1 MNLDD
6 QITQLLRATRT
17 IGVVG
22 LSDQP
27 WRASYGVAAYLLD
40 VGYTIVPINPNVRSV
55 FGLTAYPDLT
65 AAARDFTLDLIDV
78 FRRPEFVPEI
88 VDEAIA
94 IDAKAIW
101 LQLGVVHEAAA
112 QHARAA
118 GLTVIMDRCL
128 KVDHARLMSQR
139 T

>member
-1 MNLDD
+1 MNLDA
-6 QITQLLRATRT
+6 QITQLLKTTRT

-27 WRASYGVAAYLLD
+27 WRASHDVAAYLLNA
-40 VGYTIVPINPNVRSV
+40 GYTIVPINPNIRSV
-55 FGLTAYPDLT
+55 FGQTAYPNLT
-65 AAARDFTLDLIDV
+65 AAARDFVIDLVNV
-78 FRRPEFVPEI
+78 FRRSEYVPDI

-94 IDAKAIW
+94 IGAKAIW

-112 QHARAA
+112 QRARDA

-128 KVDHARLMSQR
+128 KVDHARLMS
-139 T
+139 

>member
-1 MNLDD
+1 MNLDE
-6 QITQLLRATRT
+6 QITQLLITTRT

-27 WRASYGVAAYLLD
+27 WRASYDVARYMKAA
-40 VGYTIVPINPNVRSV
+40 GYTIVPINPNIRSV

-78 FRRPEFVPEI
+78 FRRPEYVPDI
-88 VDEAIA
+88 VDAAIA
-94 IDAKAIW
+94 IGVQAIW
-101 LQLGVVHEAAA
+101 LQLGVVHEVAA
-112 QHARAA
+112 QRARDA

-128 KVDHARLMSQR
+128 KVDHARLLS
-139 T
+139 